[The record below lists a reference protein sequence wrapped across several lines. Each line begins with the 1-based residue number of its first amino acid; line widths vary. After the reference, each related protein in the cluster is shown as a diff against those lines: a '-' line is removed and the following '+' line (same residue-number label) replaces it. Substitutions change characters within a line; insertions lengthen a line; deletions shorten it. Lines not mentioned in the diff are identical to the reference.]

1 MIPAELACYKEV
13 SVSSGENAH
22 EVARVSKRWDCWT
35 LVRPPSRRTTCREGG
50 QPCINE
56 RGASI
61 HLVADIPALELCD
74 AAMLQQELVGR

>member
-35 LVRPPSRRTTCREGG
+35 LVRPPSRRTTCR
-50 QPCINE
+50 
-56 RGASI
+56 
-61 HLVADIPALELCD
+61 
-74 AAMLQQELVGR
+74 